1 MQAVIFTKKK
11 LIFNPEVCFT
21 VIYTS
26 KIGTASELT
35 IVMINFG
42 ILITNFWR
50 QGRVGIH
57 PQNSYFYLQF
67 FKENKASTS
76 SIQLSVC
83 RT

>member
-1 MQAVIFTKKK
+1 MLFLSEMTAVVYETVVSRCVQLLDLNQFLRYASRNLHKKK

-42 ILITNFWR
+42 ILITNF
-50 QGRVGIH
+50 
-57 PQNSYFYLQF
+57 
-67 FKENKASTS
+67 
-76 SIQLSVC
+76 
-83 RT
+83 